1 MLAKLVPG
9 ESKRTVQLSPKAR
22 TNGTYLW
29 RPFQFLSCGGLIQQI
44 MNIIDVVM
52 ILPPHT
58 IDVLC
63 APVEGMEGIYFE
75 SLSPFLSHKCGVERR
90 FPNPPLSKK

>member
-1 MLAKLVPG
+1 
-9 ESKRTVQLSPKAR
+9 
-22 TNGTYLW
+22 
-29 RPFQFLSCGGLIQQI
+29 